1 MKIVQS
7 RKFVGEPAVEVC
19 CVGEELLK
27 KNLREPKQELHDSL
41 VQTCQGSQSHTSSQE
56 HKTQLQR
63 ECARRSQISGSS

>member
-27 KNLREPKQELHDSL
+27 KKSERT
-41 VQTCQGSQSHTSSQE
+41 QTRTS
-56 HKTQLQR
+56 
-63 ECARRSQISGSS
+63 